1 MSDLWS
7 KYDTELTP
15 EKYSLVKTILDLK
28 DRYDDYTKDN
38 NGIVNGHTNSINII
52 QDTLGA
58 DKRGDRG
65 SVYTEIIK
73 LDERIDD
80 VIADQDAEDAKLD
93 ARLKTAE
100 SKLNTL
106 ETDTIPSIRSD
117 INTINGTTIP
127 AITKRI
133 DAHEANWNGTQAA
146 LEQVDSEL
154 RQADRDTNG
163 RIDDILDLIGT
174 VPTDSTVMDSVGNIN
189 TTLTEKFDDLD
200 KRLGQT
206 AGTLSAFEAI
216 GVNAQ
221 DIADIEDNITNISNK
236 IGDVGD
242 KSLQQQIADVKDNY
256 VKNTE
261 MAGHLEPYAKT
272 TTLDNY
278 ALKTNLDD
286 YALKTELD
294 DYALKTNLDD
304 YALKTELGNYA
315 TKEELTNYL
324 TTDIAAKT
332 YAAASD
338 LQTLIT
344 NLGMPADFKEGD
356 TPVLQDIF
364 SQLSTLS
371 AQITDIQADIIN
383 MKTIINIL
391 HSDEEQPPFSTDD
404 SESGEELTPEEEPT
418 T

>member
-28 DRYDDYTKDN
+28 DRYDDYVQDN
-38 NGIVNGHTNSINII
+38 DSIVIGHTNSINII

-80 VIADQDAEDAKLD
+80 AIADQEVEDAKLD
-93 ARLKTAE
+93 GRLVTAE

-117 INTINGTTIP
+117 INTINNTTIP

-154 RQADRDTNG
+154 RQADSDTNG
-163 RIDDILDLIGT
+163 RIDDVLDLIGI
-174 VPTDSTVMDSVGNIN
+174 VPADTTVMDNISDVN
-189 TTLTEKFDDLD
+189 TTLTEKFNDLD

-206 AGTLSAFEAI
+206 SDSLSAFEAI
-216 GVNAQ
+216 EVNAQ
-221 DIADIEDNITNISNK
+221 DIANIEASITTMSGK
-236 IGDVGD
+236 IGDVGE
-242 KSLQQQIADVKDNY
+242 KSLQQQIVEVKDNY

-261 MAGHLEPYAKT
+261 MAGYLEPYVKT
-272 TTLDNY
+272 TALDNY
-278 ALKTNLDD
+278 ALKTDLED
-286 YALKTELD
+286 
-294 DYALKTNLDD
+294 
-304 YALKTELGNYA
+304 YA
-315 TKEELTNYL
+315 TKELLESYL
-324 TTDIAAKT
+324 TTEIAAQT

-364 SQLSTLS
+364 NQLSDLS
-371 AQITDIQADIIN
+371 TQIADIQADIVN
-383 MKTIINIL
+383 MKTVINSL
-391 HSDEEQPPFSTDD
+391 HSDQEQPPFITES
-404 SESGEELTPEEEPT
+404 SELEEEEPIE
-418 T
+418 

>member
-28 DRYDDYTKDN
+28 DRYDDYTQDN

-93 ARLKTAE
+93 GRLKTAE

-117 INTINGTTIP
+117 INTINSTTIP

-133 DAHEANWNGTQAA
+133 DAHEANWNGTQAT

-154 RQADRDTNG
+154 RQANSDTNG
-163 RIDDILDLIGT
+163 RIDDVLDLIGT

-189 TTLTEKFDDLD
+189 TTLTKKFDDLD

-221 DIADIEDNITNISNK
+221 DIADIEDNITNMSNK

-261 MAGHLEPYAKT
+261 MAGYLEPYAKT
-272 TTLDNY
+272 TTLDSY

-294 DYALKTNLDD
+294 DYA
-304 YALKTELGNYA
+304 
-315 TKEELTNYL
+315 TKEELANYL

-371 AQITDIQADIIN
+371 TQITDIQADIVN
-383 MKTIINIL
+383 MKTIINNL

>member
-28 DRYDDYTKDN
+28 DRYDDYTQDN

-93 ARLKTAE
+93 GRLKTAE

-117 INTINGTTIP
+117 INTINSTTIP

-133 DAHEANWNGTQAA
+133 DAHEANWNGTQAT

-154 RQADRDTNG
+154 RQANSDTNG
-163 RIDDILDLIGT
+163 RIDEVLDLIGT

-189 TTLTEKFDDLD
+189 TTLTKKFDDLD

-221 DIADIEDNITNISNK
+221 DIADIEDNITNMSNK

-261 MAGHLEPYAKT
+261 MAGYLEPYAKT
-272 TTLDNY
+272 TTLDSY

-294 DYALKTNLDD
+294 DYA
-304 YALKTELGNYA
+304 
-315 TKEELTNYL
+315 TKEELANYL

-371 AQITDIQADIIN
+371 TQITDIQADIVN
-383 MKTIINIL
+383 MKTIINNL

>member
-28 DRYDDYTKDN
+28 DRYDDYTQDN

-80 VIADQDAEDAKLD
+80 VIADQDAEEAKLD
-93 ARLKTAE
+93 GRLKTAE

-106 ETDTIPSIRSD
+106 EIDTIPSIRSD
-117 INTINGTTIP
+117 INTINSTTIP

-133 DAHEANWNGTQAA
+133 DAHEANWNGTQAT

-154 RQADRDTNG
+154 RQANSDTNG
-163 RIDDILDLIGT
+163 RIDDVLDLIGT

-189 TTLTEKFDDLD
+189 TTLTKKFDDLD

-221 DIADIEDNITNISNK
+221 DIADIEDNITNMSNK
-236 IGDVGD
+236 IGDVSD

-261 MAGHLEPYAKT
+261 MAGYLEPYAKT
-272 TTLDNY
+272 TTLDSY

-294 DYALKTNLDD
+294 DYA
-304 YALKTELGNYA
+304 
-315 TKEELTNYL
+315 TKEELANYL

-344 NLGMPADFKEGD
+344 NLGMPADFKDGD

-371 AQITDIQADIIN
+371 TQITDIQADIVN
-383 MKTIINIL
+383 MKTIINNL

>member
-28 DRYDDYTKDN
+28 DRYDDYTQDN

-93 ARLKTAE
+93 GRLKTAE

-117 INTINGTTIP
+117 INTINSTTIP

-133 DAHEANWNGTQAA
+133 DAHEANWNGTQAT

-154 RQADRDTNG
+154 RQANSDTNG
-163 RIDDILDLIGT
+163 RIDDVLDLIGT

-189 TTLTEKFDDLD
+189 TTLTKKFDDLD

-221 DIADIEDNITNISNK
+221 DIADIEDNITNMSNK

-261 MAGHLEPYAKT
+261 MAGYLEPYAKT
-272 TTLDNY
+272 TTLDSY

-286 YALKTELD
+286 YA
-294 DYALKTNLDD
+294 
-304 YALKTELGNYA
+304 
-315 TKEELTNYL
+315 TKEELANYL

-371 AQITDIQADIIN
+371 TQITDIQADIVN
-383 MKTIINIL
+383 MKTIINNL

>member
-28 DRYDDYTKDN
+28 DRYDDYTQDN

-80 VIADQDAEDAKLD
+80 VIADQDAEDTKLD
-93 ARLKTAE
+93 SRLKTAE

-117 INTINGTTIP
+117 INTINSTTIP

-133 DAHEANWNGTQAA
+133 DAHEANWNGTQAT

-154 RQADRDTNG
+154 RQANSDTNG
-163 RIDDILDLIGT
+163 RIDDVLDLIGT

-189 TTLTEKFDDLD
+189 TTLTKKFDDLD

-221 DIADIEDNITNISNK
+221 DIADIEDNITNMSNK

-261 MAGHLEPYAKT
+261 MAGYLEPYAKT
-272 TTLDNY
+272 TTLDSY

-286 YALKTELD
+286 YA
-294 DYALKTNLDD
+294 
-304 YALKTELGNYA
+304 
-315 TKEELTNYL
+315 TKEELANYL

-371 AQITDIQADIIN
+371 AQITDIQADIVN
-383 MKTIINIL
+383 MKTIINNL

-404 SESGEELTPEEEPT
+404 SESEEELTPEEEPT

>member
-221 DIADIEDNITNISNK
+221 DIADIKDNITNISNK

>member
-28 DRYDDYTKDN
+28 DRYDDYTQDN
-38 NGIVNGHTNSINII
+38 NGIVSGHTNSINII

-93 ARLKTAE
+93 ARLKTSE

-261 MAGHLEPYAKT
+261 MAGYLEPYAKT

-294 DYALKTNLDD
+294 DYALKTELDD
-304 YALKTELGNYA
+304 YALKTELSNYA

-383 MKTIINIL
+383 IKTIINNL
-391 HSDEEQPPFSTDD
+391 HSDEEQPPFSTDN